1 MQGSNWSVST
11 ESRMFSS
18 QVKKIIG
25 HNKIFADIVKHVEK
39 KKEKRMEM
47 RMRMGMRMRTG
58 IVRKRKFYND

>member
-1 MQGSNWSVST
+1 
-11 ESRMFSS
+11 MFSS

-47 RMRMGMRMRTG
+47 RMRMRMVRMGMRMRTG

>member
-1 MQGSNWSVST
+1 
-11 ESRMFSS
+11 MFSS

-47 RMRMGMRMRTG
+47 RMRMGMRMG
-58 IVRKRKFYND
+58 IVKKRKFYNG